1 LFGLFFQER
10 RVEYRLQGIADV
22 VVHFGNHPHPGQN
35 KLVLVPL
42 IGEYH
47 RTGND
52 ANQEIINQRRHAF
65 NAQLVQHG
73 PQGHAENENAEPKE
87 KTEQGPSKHG
97 RRFPVHRTVI
107 ISQWREPLSGQMME
121 KVLKYIREQ
130 HLLQPGQRVAVAC
143 SGGADSV
150 ALLRILLDLR
160 EELGVVLS
168 VAHFHHQIRGAE
180 ADADKQF
187 VEELSARLQL
197 EYHCG
202 SGNVPAHAAAKKIS
216 LETAARD
223 LRHQWFAG
231 LIRQGKADKIATAHT
246 LDDQAE
252 TVLMRILR
260 GTGARGLAGIAPAQ
274 KAKHLVRPL
283 LTTSRT
289 EIEAYLKALGQPWR
303 QDASNLDTR
312 HTRNRVRHTLLPL
325 LEREFNPAIR
335 QTLADLAD
343 LAQAEDEYWNNELSL
358 LLPRLVHEGKPSR
371 SGRSSSG
378 DSRNVL
384 GLDLS
389 ALQRLPLALRRQ
401 AIYESAKRLGVSLEF
416 KHVQQL
422 TTLAE
427 HEKPGKKVALP
438 DGLMATRTAREL
450 QFSHSS
456 QELPGNYCYPLPIP
470 GEVAVPELG
479 LTIRARLISAG
490 KQKASGYNA
499 ASLLNPSLL
508 GPELAVRNW
517 RAGDRF
523 FPAHSQSPKKVKELL
538 QPARL
543 GRELSSVQRNI
554 WPVIESAGQ
563 IVWMRGFHVA
573 HDFAGG
579 SGDAVL
585 IEEIAHEY

>member
-1 LFGLFFQER
+1 
-10 RVEYRLQGIADV
+10 
-22 VVHFGNHPHPGQN
+22 
-35 KLVLVPL
+35 
-42 IGEYH
+42 
-47 RTGND
+47 
-52 ANQEIINQRRHAF
+52 
-65 NAQLVQHG
+65 
-73 PQGHAENENAEPKE
+73 
-87 KTEQGPSKHG
+87 
-97 RRFPVHRTVI
+97 
-107 ISQWREPLSGQMME
+107 ME

-187 VEELSARLQL
+187 VEELAASWQL
-197 EYHCG
+197 EFHCG
-202 SGNVPAHAAAKKIS
+202 SGNAPAHATAEKIS

-223 LRHQWFAG
+223 LRHQWFAD
-231 LIRQGKADKIATAHT
+231 LITQGKADKIATAHT

-260 GTGARGLAGIAPAQ
+260 GTGACGLAGIAPEQ
-274 KAKHLVRPL
+274 KAKHLIRPL
-283 LTTSRT
+283 LATSRT
-289 EIEAYLKALGQPWR
+289 EIEAYLRALGQPWR

-325 LEREFNPAIR
+325 LEKEFNPAVR
-335 QTLADLAD
+335 QTLADLAE
-343 LAQAEDEYWNNELSL
+343 LAQAEDEYWNNELSS

-378 DSRNVL
+378 ESKNVL
-384 GLDLS
+384 GLDLF
-389 ALQRLPLALRRQ
+389 ALRRLPLALRRQ
-401 AIYESAKRLGVSLEF
+401 AIYESVKRLGVSLEF
-416 KHVQQL
+416 KHVEQL
-422 TTLAE
+422 TMLAE
-427 HEKPGKKVALP
+427 REKPGKKVALP
-438 DGLMATRTAREL
+438 GGLAANRTGREL
-450 QFSHSS
+450 QFSRPTT
-456 QELPGNYCYPLPIP
+456 ELPRNYCYPLPIP

-479 LTIRARLISAG
+479 FTIRARLISAG
-490 KQKASGYNA
+490 KQKASGYNT

-508 GPELAVRNW
+508 EPELAVRNW

-538 QPARL
+538 QPCRL
-543 GRELSSVQRNI
+543 GQEISSTQRSI

-563 IVWMRGFHVA
+563 IVWMRGFHVS
-573 HDFAGG
+573 HDFASS

-585 IEEIAHEY
+585 IEEMQMNTEVEE

>member
-1 LFGLFFQER
+1 
-10 RVEYRLQGIADV
+10 
-22 VVHFGNHPHPGQN
+22 
-35 KLVLVPL
+35 
-42 IGEYH
+42 
-47 RTGND
+47 
-52 ANQEIINQRRHAF
+52 
-65 NAQLVQHG
+65 
-73 PQGHAENENAEPKE
+73 
-87 KTEQGPSKHG
+87 
-97 RRFPVHRTVI
+97 
-107 ISQWREPLSGQMME
+107 ME

-130 HLLQPGQRVAVAC
+130 QLLQPGQRVAVAC

-160 EELGVVLS
+160 DELGVVLS

-180 ADADKQF
+180 ADADERF
-187 VEELSARLQL
+187 VEELAGRLQL
-197 EYHCG
+197 EFHCG
-202 SGNVPAHAAAKKIS
+202 SGNVPAHAAAEKIS

-231 LIRQGKADKIATAHT
+231 LITQSKADKIATAHT

-260 GTGARGLAGIAPAQ
+260 GTGARGLTGIAPAQ

-283 LTTSRT
+283 LATSRM
-289 EIEAYLKALGQPWR
+289 EIEVCLKALGQPWR

-335 QTLADLAD
+335 QALAGLAD
-343 LAQAEDEYWNNELSL
+343 LAQAEDEYWSNELSQ

-378 DSRNVL
+378 VSKDVL
-384 GLDLS
+384 GLDIS
-389 ALQRLPLALRRQ
+389 ALVRLPLALRRQ
-401 AIYESAKRLGVSLEF
+401 AIYETAKRLGVSLEF
-416 KHVQQL
+416 KHIQQL
-422 TTLAE
+422 TALAE
-427 HEKPGKKVALP
+427 RDKPGKKVALP
-438 DGLMATRTAREL
+438 GGFMANRTAREL
-450 QFSHSS
+450 QFSRRT
-456 QELPGNYCYPLPIP
+456 QESPKDYCYPLPIP

-499 ASLLNPSLL
+499 ATLLNPSLL

-538 QPARL
+538 QLCRL
-543 GRELSSVQRNI
+543 GEELSSVQRNI

-563 IVWMRGFHVA
+563 IVWMRGFAVS
-573 HDFAGG
+573 HDFA
-579 SGDAVL
+579 SSQGDALL
-585 IEEIAHEY
+585 IEETQMNAEVEE

>member
-1 LFGLFFQER
+1 
-10 RVEYRLQGIADV
+10 
-22 VVHFGNHPHPGQN
+22 
-35 KLVLVPL
+35 
-42 IGEYH
+42 
-47 RTGND
+47 
-52 ANQEIINQRRHAF
+52 
-65 NAQLVQHG
+65 
-73 PQGHAENENAEPKE
+73 
-87 KTEQGPSKHG
+87 
-97 RRFPVHRTVI
+97 
-107 ISQWREPLSGQMME
+107 ME

-143 SGGADSV
+143 SGGGDSV
-150 ALLRILLDLR
+150 ALLRILADLR

-187 VEELSARLQL
+187 VEELASRLEVEL
-197 EYHCG
+197 HCG
-202 SGNVPAHAAAKKIS
+202 AGNVPAHASAEKIS

-223 LRHQWFAG
+223 LRHLWFAE
-231 LIRQGKADKIATAHT
+231 LIDQGKVDRIATAHT

-260 GTGARGLAGIAPAQ
+260 GTGVRGLAGIAPAQ
-274 KAKHLVRPL
+274 KVKHLVRPL
-283 LTTSRT
+283 LTTSRL
-289 EIEAYLKALGQPWR
+289 EIEAYLKALGQTWR
-303 QDASNLDTR
+303 QDASNLDTS

-325 LEREFNPAIR
+325 LERDFNPAIR
-335 QTLADLAD
+335 QTLADLAE
-343 LAQAEDEYWNNELSL
+343 LAQAEDEYWNSELSS

-378 DSRNVL
+378 QSKGVL

-389 ALQRLPLALRRQ
+389 SLLRLPLALRRQ
-401 AIYESAKRLGVSLEF
+401 VIYETTRRLGVSLEF
-416 KHVQQL
+416 KHIQQL

-427 HEKPGKKVALP
+427 HGKASQKVALP
-438 DGLMATRTAREL
+438 GGLVANRTAREL
-450 QFSHSS
+450 QFSHSA
-456 QELPGNYCYPLPIP
+456 QELPKNYCYPLPIP

-479 LTIRARLISAG
+479 STIRARLISAG

-543 GRELSSVQRNI
+543 GQELSSVQRSI

-563 IVWMRGFHVA
+563 IVWMRGFHVS
-573 HDFAGG
+573 HDFASR

-585 IEEIAHEY
+585 IEEMQMNAEVEE

>member
-1 LFGLFFQER
+1 M
-10 RVEYRLQGIADV
+10 
-22 VVHFGNHPHPGQN
+22 
-35 KLVLVPL
+35 
-42 IGEYH
+42 
-47 RTGND
+47 T
-52 ANQEIINQRRHAF
+52 
-65 NAQLVQHG
+65 
-73 PQGHAENENAEPKE
+73 
-87 KTEQGPSKHG
+87 
-97 RRFPVHRTVI
+97 
-107 ISQWREPLSGQMME
+107 E

-150 ALLRILLDLR
+150 ALLRIMLELR
-160 EELGVVLS
+160 AELGVVLS

-187 VEELSARLQL
+187 VEELADRLQL
-197 EYHCG
+197 ELHCD
-202 SGNVPAHAAAKKIS
+202 SSNVPAHASAQKIS

-223 LRHQWFAG
+223 LRHQWFAE

-260 GTGARGLAGIAPAQ
+260 GTGARGLAGIASAH
-274 KAKHLVRPL
+274 KAKHLIRPL
-283 LTTSRT
+283 LTTSRA

-303 QDASNLDTR
+303 QDATNLDTS

-335 QTLADLAD
+335 QTLADLAE
-343 LAQAEDEYWNNELSL
+343 LAQAEDEYWNSELSS

-378 DSRNVL
+378 ESKDVL
-384 GLDLS
+384 GLDLA
-389 ALQRLPLALRRQ
+389 ALRRLPLALRRQ
-401 AIYESAKRLGVSLEF
+401 AIYETARRLAVSLEF
-416 KHVQQL
+416 KHIQQL
-422 TTLAE
+422 TMLADY
-427 HEKPGKKVALP
+427 EKSGKKVALP
-438 DGLMATRTAREL
+438 GGLVANRTAREL
-450 QFSHSS
+450 LFSHRT
-456 QELPGNYCYPLPIP
+456 QVPPKNYCYPLPIP
-470 GEVAVPELG
+470 GEVEVPELG
-479 LTIRARLISAG
+479 FTIRARLISAG

-508 GPELAVRNW
+508 GPELAIRNW

-538 QPARL
+538 QPARM
-543 GRELSSVQRNI
+543 GEELSSAQRSI

-563 IVWMRGFHVA
+563 IVWMRGFHA
-573 HDFAGG
+573 SHDFASS

-585 IEEIAHEY
+585 IEEIANEY

>member
-1 LFGLFFQER
+1 MKMPKPRKKLNKARRSKEGGFLYIEQQLF
-10 RVEYRLQGIADV
+10 
-22 VVHFGNHPHPGQN
+22 HN
-35 KLVLVPL
+35 
-42 IGEYH
+42 
-47 RTGND
+47 
-52 ANQEIINQRRHAF
+52 
-65 NAQLVQHG
+65 
-73 PQGHAENENAEPKE
+73 
-87 KTEQGPSKHG
+87 S
-97 RRFPVHRTVI
+97 
-107 ISQWREPLSGQMME
+107 REPLSGQMME

-168 VAHFHHQIRGAE
+168 VVHFHHQIRGAE
-180 ADADKQF
+180 ADADQRF
-187 VEELSARLQL
+187 VEELAASVQL
-197 EYHCG
+197 EFHCG
-202 SGNVPAHAAAKKIS
+202 SGDVPAHATAQKVS

-223 LRHQWFAG
+223 LRHQWFAD
-231 LIRQGKADKIATAHT
+231 LITQAKADKIATAHT

-274 KAKHLVRPL
+274 AAKHLVRPL
-283 LTTSRT
+283 LAITRR
-289 EIEAYLKALGQPWR
+289 EVEAYLKAKGQVWR
-303 QDASNLDTR
+303 EDSSNLDLG

-335 QTLADLAD
+335 QTLADLAN
-343 LAQAEDEYWNNELSL
+343 LAQAEDEYWNSELSS

-378 DSRNVL
+378 ESKDVL
-384 GLDLS
+384 GLDIS
-389 ALQRLPLALRRQ
+389 ALLRLPLALRRQ
-401 AIYESAKRLGVSLEF
+401 AIYETARRLGVSLEF

-438 DGLMATRTAREL
+438 GGFVANRTAREL
-450 QFSHSS
+450 QFSRRT
-456 QELPGNYCYPLPIP
+456 QEPPKNYCYPLPIP
-470 GEVAVPELG
+470 GEVVVPELG
-479 LTIRARLISAG
+479 FTIRARLISAG

-523 FPAHSQSPKKVKELL
+523 FSAHSQSPKKVKELL
-538 QPARL
+538 QPCRL
-543 GRELSSVQRNI
+543 GQELSSAQRNI
-554 WPVIESAGQ
+554 WPVIVSAGQ
-563 IVWMRGFHVA
+563 IVWMRGFPVS
-573 HDFAGG
+573 HDFASS

-585 IEEIAHEY
+585 IEETQMNTEVEE

>member
-1 LFGLFFQER
+1 ML
-10 RVEYRLQGIADV
+10 
-22 VVHFGNHPHPGQN
+22 
-35 KLVLVPL
+35 
-42 IGEYH
+42 
-47 RTGND
+47 
-52 ANQEIINQRRHAF
+52 
-65 NAQLVQHG
+65 
-73 PQGHAENENAEPKE
+73 
-87 KTEQGPSKHG
+87 
-97 RRFPVHRTVI
+97 
-107 ISQWREPLSGQMME
+107 E
-121 KVLKYIREQ
+121 KVLQHIREQ
-130 HLLQPGQRVAVAC
+130 RLLQPGQRVAVAC

-168 VAHFHHQIRGAE
+168 VAHFHHQIRDPE
-180 ADADKQF
+180 ADADQRF
-187 VEELSARLQL
+187 VEELAVSLRL
-197 EYHCG
+197 EFYCG
-202 SGNVPAHAAAKKIS
+202 SGNVPAHAAAQKIS

-223 LRHQWFAG
+223 LRHQWFAD
-231 LIRQGKADKIATAHT
+231 LIRQGKVDKIATAHT

-283 LTTSRT
+283 LATSRT
-289 EIEAYLKALGQPWR
+289 EIEAYLKALGQPWCE
-303 QDASNLDTR
+303 DASNLDTR

-335 QTLADLAD
+335 QSLTDMAE
-343 LAQAEDEYWNNELSL
+343 LAQAEDDYWNGELSL

-378 DSRNVL
+378 ESKDVL
-384 GLDLS
+384 GLDIS

-401 AIYESAKRLGVSLEF
+401 VIRETGRRLGISVEF
-416 KHVQQL
+416 KHIQQL
-422 TTLAE
+422 TALAE
-427 HEKPGKKVALP
+427 RGRAGQKVALP
-438 DGLMATRTAREL
+438 GDVLANRTAREI
-450 QFSHSS
+450 QFSRLK
-456 QELPGNYCYPLPIP
+456 QEPPKNYCYPLSIP

-479 LTIRARLISAG
+479 IAIRARLISAG

-538 QPARL
+538 QPCRL
-543 GRELSSVQRNI
+543 GQELSSAQHSS
-554 WPVIESAGQ
+554 WPVIESAGK
-563 IVWMRGFHVA
+563 IVWMRGFHVS
-573 HDFAGG
+573 HDFASR

-585 IEEIAHEY
+585 IEEMQMNTEVEE

>member
-1 LFGLFFQER
+1 
-10 RVEYRLQGIADV
+10 
-22 VVHFGNHPHPGQN
+22 
-35 KLVLVPL
+35 
-42 IGEYH
+42 
-47 RTGND
+47 
-52 ANQEIINQRRHAF
+52 
-65 NAQLVQHG
+65 
-73 PQGHAENENAEPKE
+73 
-87 KTEQGPSKHG
+87 
-97 RRFPVHRTVI
+97 
-107 ISQWREPLSGQMME
+107 MME

-150 ALLRILLDLR
+150 ALLRILLDVR

-187 VEELSARLQL
+187 VEELAGRLQL
-197 EYHCG
+197 EYHYG

-223 LRHQWFAG
+223 LRHEWFAG
-231 LIRQGKADKIATAHT
+231 LIRQSKADKIATAHT

-335 QTLADLAD
+335 QTLADLAE
-343 LAQAEDEYWNNELSL
+343 LAQAEDEYWSNELSL
-358 LLPRLVHEGKPSR
+358 LLPRLVPSR

-422 TTLAE
+422 TALAE

-456 QELPGNYCYPLPIP
+456 QDLPRDYCYPLPIP

-573 HDFAGG
+573 HDFVGG

>member
-1 LFGLFFQER
+1 
-10 RVEYRLQGIADV
+10 
-22 VVHFGNHPHPGQN
+22 
-35 KLVLVPL
+35 
-42 IGEYH
+42 
-47 RTGND
+47 
-52 ANQEIINQRRHAF
+52 
-65 NAQLVQHG
+65 
-73 PQGHAENENAEPKE
+73 
-87 KTEQGPSKHG
+87 
-97 RRFPVHRTVI
+97 
-107 ISQWREPLSGQMME
+107 MME
-121 KVLKYIREQ
+121 KALKYIRDQ
-130 HLLQPGQRVAVAC
+130 QLLRPGQRVAVAC

-160 EELGVVLS
+160 DELGVVLS

-187 VEELSARLQL
+187 VEDLAARLQL
-197 EYHCG
+197 EFYCG
-202 SGNVPAHAAAKKIS
+202 SGNVPAHAAAEKIS

-223 LRHQWFAG
+223 LRHQWFAR
-231 LIRQGKADKIATAHT
+231 LITQSKADKIATAHT

-283 LTTSRT
+283 LTTSRL
-289 EIEAYLKALGQPWR
+289 EIETYLKTLGQPWQ

-312 HTRNRVRHTLLPL
+312 HTRNRVRHMLLPL

-335 QTLADLAD
+335 QTLADMAE
-343 LAQAEDEYWNNELSL
+343 LAQAEDEYWNNELSS
-358 LLPRLVHEGKPSR
+358 LLPRLAHEGKPSR
-371 SGRSSSG
+371 SGRSLSG
-378 DSRNVL
+378 ESKNVL

-389 ALQRLPLALRRQ
+389 ALQRLPLAVRRQ

-427 HEKPGKKVALP
+427 HEKPGKKVVLP
-438 DGLMATRTAREL
+438 DGLVANRTAREL
-450 QFSHSS
+450 QFSR
-456 QELPGNYCYPLPIP
+456 LNPAPLKNYCYPLPIP
-470 GEVAVPELG
+470 GEVAVAELR

-538 QPARL
+538 QPCRL
-543 GRELSSVQRNI
+543 GQELSSAQRSI
-554 WPVIESAGQ
+554 WPVIESRGQ
-563 IVWMRGFHVA
+563 IVWMRGFNVS
-573 HDFAGG
+573 HDFASS

-585 IEEIAHEY
+585 IEEIANEY